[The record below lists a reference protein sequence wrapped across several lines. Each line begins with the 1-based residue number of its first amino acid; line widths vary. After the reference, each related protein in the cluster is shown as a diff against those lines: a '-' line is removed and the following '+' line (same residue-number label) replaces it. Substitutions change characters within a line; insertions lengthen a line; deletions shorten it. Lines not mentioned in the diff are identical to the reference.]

1 MKHRTKKLL
10 SYIVTLAV
18 ILAAAVWVGS
28 KFIHLGRVEFTDNA
42 QVRRQIVPVNSRVQG
57 YIREIRFK
65 EYEKVKKGDTLVI
78 IDDADMRLNV
88 ARARADYNNALAG
101 RGVAA
106 RSVASASANVAVSEA
121 SIAEAKVLMDMAATD
136 LARYRKLLEQDA
148 VTRQQYDGAVTDYE
162 AKKARHDMLARQRSA
177 TSTVVDV
184 SRERLPQSDAAIE
197 LAEAMLA
204 MAELNLS
211 YTVVTAPCDGYTS
224 RKEIEV
230 GQLVQP
236 GQTLLDVV
244 DTGDVWVA
252 ANYKETQLRHI
263 RPGSEVD
270 VEVDAIPGVTF
281 HGSVESISTA
291 TGASLSLLPQ
301 DNSAGNF
308 VKVRQRVPVRIVFSA
323 DNRPEDMELLRAGMN
338 VECMVKY

>member
-65 EYEKVKKGDTLVI
+65 EYEKVRKGDTLVI

-106 RSVASASANVAVSEA
+106 RSVASASANVAVSDA

-136 LARYRKLLEQDA
+136 LTRYRKLLEQDA

-162 AKKARHDMLARQRSA
+162 AKKARYEMLSRQRSA
-177 TSTVVDV
+177 TSTVVEV

-244 DTGDVWVA
+244 DSDDVWVA

-270 VEVDAIPGVTF
+270 IEVDAIPGVTF